1 MHQRFT
7 SAIAILLFISLGMAC
22 TIPRLKKRLTWQIM
36 LEMDAPESDKE
47 AVIKRTVSV
56 IQQRLDA
63 TDIND
68 FQVVAQG
75 SPPNG
80 RILVSLPEVPDRKRV
95 VELITTV
102 GQLELTAVVSPP
114 SPLPVQTYN
123 TKEDAVASL
132 GGEVREDR
140 SVLPF
145 RERDEAT
152 TGEQHSEANRQWTKW
167 VVVEKPAIV
176 DGSEL
181 RNTVASRGS
190 GENYLIAFSLKPEAA
205 EKFGAWT
212 GAHINEYLGVVLNGE
227 VRSIAYIKSQISDQ
241 GEISGRF
248 TKHAAE
254 DLALI
259 LRSGALPAPVRI
271 VEEGANKY

>member
-7 SAIAILLFISLGMAC
+7 SALALLLLVSLGIAC
-22 TIPRLKKRLTWQIM
+22 TIPRMKKRLTWQIM
-36 LEMDAPESDKE
+36 LDVDAPELDKE

-63 TDIND
+63 AEIND
-68 FQVVAQG
+68 FQVVPQG

-80 RILVSLPEVPDRKRV
+80 RVVVSLPEVPDRKRV

-102 GQLELTAVVSPP
+102 GQLELTAIVSPP
-114 SPLPVQTYN
+114 SPSPVQTYN
-123 TKEDAVASL
+123 TMEEAVASL
-132 GGEVREDR
+132 GGRVTQDR
-140 SVLPF
+140 SVLPYA
-145 RERDEAT
+145 ERAPGIAEQNSEAT
-152 TGEQHSEANRQWTKW
+152 RQWTKW
-167 VVVEKPAIV
+167 VVIERPAIV
-176 DGSEL
+176 DGSGL
-181 RNTVASRGS
+181 RNSVASRGS
-190 GENYLIAFSLKPEAA
+190 LDDYSIAFSLKPEAA

-212 GAHINEYLGVVLNGE
+212 GAHTNEYLGVVLNGE

-248 TKHAAE
+248 TKQAAE

-259 LRSGALPAPVRI
+259 LRSGALPAPVK
-271 VEEGANKY
+271 VVGEGAGR

>member
-1 MHQRFT
+1 MHQRFN
-7 SAIAILLFISLGMAC
+7 SAIAMLLLVSLGMAC
-22 TIPRLKKRLTWQIM
+22 TIPRLKQRLTWQIM
-36 LEMDAPESDKE
+36 LEIDGPQSDKE
-47 AVIKRTVSV
+47 AVIKRTMAV
-56 IQQRLDA
+56 IDQRLDA
-63 TDIND
+63 TDVYD
-68 FQVVAQG
+68 FRVVAQG

-80 RILVSLPEVPDRKRV
+80 RILVSLPEVPDRKRI
-95 VELITTV
+95 VELITAV
-102 GQLELTAVVSPP
+102 GQLELTAIVSPP
-114 SPLPVQTYN
+114 SPSPVQTYN
-123 TKEDAVASL
+123 TKEAAVALL
-132 GGEVREDR
+132 GGKVPEDR
-140 SVLPF
+140 SVLPY
-145 RERDEAT
+145 RERDEAP
-152 TGEQHSEANRQWTKW
+152 GEQHSDANRQWARW

-181 RNTVASRGS
+181 RNTVASRES

-205 EKFGAWT
+205 EKFGTWT

-248 TKHAAE
+248 TKQAAE

-259 LRSGALPAPVRI
+259 LRSGALPAPVKI

>member
-7 SAIAILLFISLGMAC
+7 YAMAMLLLVLLGMAC
-22 TIPRLKKRLTWQIM
+22 TIPRLKNRLTWQIM
-36 LEMDAPESDKE
+36 LEIDAPGADREAITKRTM
-47 AVIKRTVSV
+47 AVIE
-56 IQQRLDA
+56 QRLDA
-63 TDIND
+63 ADVYD
-68 FQVVAQG
+68 FRVVAQG

-80 RILVSLPEVPDRKRV
+80 RILVSLPEVPDRARV
-95 VELITTV
+95 VDLITAV

-114 SPLPVQTYN
+114 SPSPAQTYD
-123 TKEDAVASL
+123 TKEAAVASL
-132 GGEVREDR
+132 GGKVPEDR
-140 SVLPF
+140 SVLPY
-145 RERDEAT
+145 RDRDEVP
-152 TGEQHSEANRQWTKW
+152 TGEQHSEANQQWTKW
-167 VVVEKPAIV
+167 VIVEKPAIV

-248 TKHAAE
+248 TKHSAE
-254 DLALI
+254 DLALV
-259 LRSGALPAPVRI
+259 LRSGALPARVKI
-271 VEEGANKY
+271 VEEGANK